1 MLSLGRRETESIH
14 LHTADGLIVV
24 TVKMIKGNHVKLAIE
39 APKSVAIIREEIDVL
54 ERNASCGG
62 GC

>member
-24 TVKMIKGNHVKLAIE
+24 TVKMIKGNQVKLAID
-39 APKSVAIIREEIDVL
+39 APKSVTIIREEIDAL
-54 ERNASCGG
+54 ERNASGG
-62 GC
+62 DG